1 MSETNKKKPLY
12 QQLKEHI
19 LEDYKNQ
26 PYHTPL
32 PGERALCDIYHVSR
46 PTVRKALEL
55 LEEDGCITRFP
66 GKGAFFIGE
75 CKIENGKKVVSSAIA
90 LYNQAKLRGNY
101 THSRVLTQR
110 IELADDR
117 IAENLSIQ
125 KGSKIFHLERLR
137 YINGDLWL
145 HSDAYLDYA
154 LCPKIVD
161 CDYTIGSLHN
171 TLSAHGHIPFK
182 AKRHITVQHADD
194 YIALHLN
201 LPKESPICVTETH
214 TYDQNGII
222 LEYVT
227 DREDVFH
234 ISFDLEVSNQLDI
247 TDSQTGSIPGFRQ

>member
-1 MSETNKKKPLY
+1 MTE
-12 QQLKEHI
+12 
-19 LEDYKNQ
+19 
-26 PYHTPL
+26 L
-32 PGERALCDIYHVSR
+32 PKISLSR
-46 PTVRKALEL
+46 RDPK
-55 LEEDGCITRFP
+55 
-66 GKGAFFIGE
+66 
-75 CKIENGKKVVSSAIA
+75 S
-90 LYNQAKLRGNY
+90 
-101 THSRVLTQR
+101 
-110 IELADDR
+110 
-117 IAENLSIQ
+117 
-125 KGSKIFHLERLR
+125 FHLERCVILTVTSGFLQMP
-137 YINGDLWL
+137 ILTMP
-145 HSDAYLDYA
+145 S
-154 LCPKIVD
+154 CPKIVD

>member
-1 MSETNKKKPLY
+1 MSKTNKKKLLY

-75 CKIENGKKVVSSAIA
+75 SKIENGKKVVSSAIA

-125 KGSKIFHLERLR
+125 KGSKIFHLERL
-137 YINGDLWL
+137 
-145 HSDAYLDYA
+145 
-154 LCPKIVD
+154 IVD

-234 ISFDLEVSNQLDI
+234 ISFDLEVSNQLNV